1 MKVVDLSPGEWTA
14 LLKVAPS
21 VTIFHTNEWLTV
33 LERTY
38 GCEFRR
44 LGFVNG
50 GHLVGG
56 IPVSVRRKFIYRI
69 AGSPASGMVT
79 PYQGPVCEDVSKS
92 GTIFEAF
99 WRYAV
104 SMGWDFVEVTPA
116 PDSPLLDWRRT
127 DLGVR
132 CEARQ
137 TICLDLTR
145 GETNLFQ
152 GMEKDCRNKVRQG
165 EKRGAVVTE
174 VGANGNDW
182 IGPFYDAKS
191 ELYRRQHRPPS
202 IPRAFFENL
211 QDVFAARGTLKIFI
225 ATYENEMIA
234 GAVALVD
241 EGTLYGCDRVSRSAY
256 NYLRPNNL
264 IDWAI
269 IRWACRQGLRTLDMM
284 GGNIPGITHYKEGFG
299 GRFVPYVTFQ
309 RTSGW
314 PARFG
319 ERGYKLL
326 APLARRVAARLN
338 T

>member
-1 MKVVDLSPGEWTA
+1 MKVVDLSSGEWTE
-14 LLKVAPS
+14 LLKTAPS
-21 VTIFHTNEWLTV
+21 ATIFHTNEWLTV

-38 GCEFRR
+38 GYEFRR
-44 LGFVNG
+44 LGFING

-56 IPVSVRRKFIYRI
+56 IPVSIRRRFIYRI

-79 PYQGPVCEDVSKS
+79 PYQGPVCEDVSNY
-92 GTIFEAF
+92 GTVFEAF

-116 PDSPLLDWRRT
+116 PDSPLVDWRRT

-152 GMEKDCRNKVRQG
+152 EMDPDCRKAIRQA
-165 EKRGAVVTE
+165 EKRGAVVKE

-182 IGPFYDAKS
+182 IDPYFDASS
-191 ELYRRQHRPPS
+191 ELYRRQHRPPP

-211 QDVFAARGTLKIFI
+211 QDVFAARGTLKILV
-225 ATYENEMIA
+225 ATHENEMIA
-234 GAVALVD
+234 GAVFLVD
-241 EGTLYGCDRVSRSAY
+241 EGTLYFCDGVSRSAY
-256 NYLRPNNL
+256 NYLRPSNL
-264 IDWAI
+264 LQWAI
-269 IRWACRQGLRTLDMM
+269 ICWACRQGLRTYDMV
-284 GGNIPGITHYKEGFG
+284 GGNIPGIARFKKGFG
-299 GRFVPYVTFQ
+299 GRSVPYVAFQ
-309 RTSGW
+309 RSNGW
-314 PARFG
+314 LAHLG

-326 APLARRVAARLN
+326 APLARRVAARLGK
-338 T
+338 